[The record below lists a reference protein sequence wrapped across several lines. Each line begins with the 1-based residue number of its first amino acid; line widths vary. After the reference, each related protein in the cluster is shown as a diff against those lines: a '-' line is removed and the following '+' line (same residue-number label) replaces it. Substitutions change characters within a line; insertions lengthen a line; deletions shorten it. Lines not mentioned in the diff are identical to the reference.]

1 MKFNRLGLKNPIA
14 TKLMV
19 LIFFSSTIFAVLA
32 IVWQLYNSYQ
42 YDITQLEK
50 RLDQVRISTLPSIT
64 KSLWG
69 FDEEQLNIQI
79 QSVLEVDD
87 VIQVTVVW
95 KDWNNQEQAM
105 MASALN
111 ENDPVIKRNIP
122 FFLPLKETLVREY
135 PLVYATESEANQTLG
150 KLVVTASLESL
161 YERLLEHA
169 SFVGGMQSTIILT
182 IAVFIL
188 LLVRT
193 LLTKHM
199 ETIATY
205 ARELNLDKMGM
216 ELQLRRNKP

>member
-135 PLVYATESEANQTLG
+135 PLVYAT
-150 KLVVTASLESL
+150 
-161 YERLLEHA
+161 
-169 SFVGGMQSTIILT
+169 
-182 IAVFIL
+182 
-188 LLVRT
+188 
-193 LLTKHM
+193 
-199 ETIATY
+199 
-205 ARELNLDKMGM
+205 
-216 ELQLRRNKP
+216 